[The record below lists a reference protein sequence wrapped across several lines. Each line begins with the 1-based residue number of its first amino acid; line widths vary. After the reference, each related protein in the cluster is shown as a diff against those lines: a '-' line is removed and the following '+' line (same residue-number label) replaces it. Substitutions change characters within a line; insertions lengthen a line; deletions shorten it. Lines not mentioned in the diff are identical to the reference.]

1 MIQASQAPIHY
12 PFLDALIEK
21 SKARHSLNIG
31 VVYPLSVDA
40 LKAAIDCHHHGI
52 AHVVVYGPEKDMQAL
67 AESSGLSLLGLEIQ
81 DIEGSAI
88 EVAQKAVADCAG
100 VHPRINALMKGSLH
114 TDELLSACLR
124 SSAGL
129 RTSRRISHI
138 FKFDVPGFEK
148 PLFVAD
154 AVVNIDP
161 GLNEKADILA
171 NAIEAMHQIGVKRPK
186 VAIISA
192 TESVNEKIKA
202 TLDAKALCE
211 MAAEGAFGHA
221 VVEGPM
227 GLDLALSRRSADI
240 KGYTS
245 QVSGDVDLLVAPDL
259 NAGNILFKSLVYA
272 ARAETAGVILGAKVP
287 IVLTSRSDSAYS
299 RLASCAMAAAL
310 VQAANIF

>member
-12 PFLDALIEK
+12 PFLDGLIEK
-21 SKARHSLNIG
+21 SKARHSLSIG

-40 LKAAIDCHHHGI
+40 LKAAIDCHSHGI
-52 AHVVVYGPEKDMQAL
+52 AQVIIYGPEKEMHAL
-67 AESSGLSLLGLEIQ
+67 AQSSGLSLLGLEVQ
-81 DIEGSAI
+81 NVEGSAI
-88 EVAQKAVADCAG
+88 EVAQRAVADCAG

-129 RTSRRISHI
+129 RTERRISHI
-138 FKFDVPGFEK
+138 FKFDVPGFNK

-161 GLNEKADILA
+161 GLKEKVDILA

-202 TLDAKALCE
+202 TLDAKALCDLASQGE
-211 MAAEGAFGHA
+211 FGGA

-240 KGYTS
+240 KGYQS

-310 VQAANIF
+310 VQAADIF

>member
-1 MIQASQAPIHY
+1 MIQASLAPIHY
-12 PFLDALIEK
+12 PFLDALIHK

-40 LKAAIDCHHHGI
+40 LKAAIDCHSHGL
-52 AHVVVYGPEKDMQAL
+52 AHVVIYGPETGMHSL
-67 AESSGLSLLGLEIQ
+67 AQSSGLSLLGIEIQ
-81 DIEGSAI
+81 NVEGSAI

-100 VHPRINALMKGSLH
+100 LHPRINALMKGSLH
-114 TDELLSACLR
+114 TDELLSACLK

-161 GLNEKADILA
+161 GLNEKVDILTS
-171 NAIEAMHQIGVKRPK
+171 AIEAMQQIGVKRPK

-202 TLDAKALCE
+202 TVDAKALCD
-211 MAAEGAFGHA
+211 MAAEGVFGHA

-240 KGYTS
+240 KGYES
-245 QVSGDVDLLVAPDL
+245 QVSGDVDLLLAPDL

-272 ARAETAGVILGAKVP
+272 ARAEAAGVILGAKVP

-310 VQAANIF
+310 VQTADIF

>member
-67 AESSGLSLLGLEIQ
+67 AESAGLSLLGLEIQ
-81 DIEGSAI
+81 EIEGSAI

-154 AVVNIDP
+154 AV
-161 GLNEKADILA
+161 ILA
-171 NAIEAMHQIGVKRPK
+171 NAIEAMHQIGVRRPK

-211 MAAEGAFGHA
+211 MALEGVFGEA
-221 VVEGPM
+221 IVEGPM
-227 GLDLALSRRSADI
+227 GLDLALSRRSAEV
-240 KGYTS
+240 KGFAS
-245 QVSGDVDLLVAPDL
+245 HVSGDVDLLVAPDL

-272 ARAETAGVILGAKVP
+272 ARAESAGVILGAKVP

>member
-1 MIQASQAPIHY
+1 MIQASKAPTHY
-12 PFLDALIEK
+12 PFLDALIHK
-21 SKARHSLNIG
+21 SKARHSLNLG
-31 VVYPLSVDA
+31 VVHPLSVDA
-40 LKAAIDCHHHGI
+40 LKAAIDCHSHGL
-52 AHVVVYGPEKDMQAL
+52 AHVVIYGPETGMHSL
-67 AESSGLSLLGLEIQ
+67 AQSSGLSLLGIEIQ
-81 DIEGSAI
+81 NVEGSAI

-100 VHPRINALMKGSLH
+100 LHPRINALMKGSLH
-114 TDELLSACLR
+114 TDELLSACLK

-161 GLNEKADILA
+161 GLNEKVDILTS
-171 NAIEAMHQIGVKRPK
+171 AIEAMQQIGVKRPK

-202 TLDAKALCE
+202 TVDAKALYD
-211 MAAEGAFGHA
+211 MAAEGAFGNA

-240 KGYTS
+240 KGYES
-245 QVSGDVDLLVAPDL
+245 QVSGDVDLLLAPDL

-272 ARAETAGVILGAKVP
+272 ARAEVAGVILGAKVP

-310 VQAANIF
+310 VQTADIF

>member
-1 MIQASQAPIHY
+1 MIQASQAALHY

-40 LKAAIDCHHHGI
+40 LKAAIDCHSHGI
-52 AHVVVYGPEKDMQAL
+52 AHVVIYGPKADMLAL
-67 AESSGLSLLGLEIQ
+67 AESEGLSLLGLEIQ
-81 DIEGSAI
+81 NVEGTAV
-88 EVAQKAVADCAG
+88 EVAQAAVADCAG

-114 TDELLSACLR
+114 TDELLSACLK

-161 GLNEKADILA
+161 GLNEKVDILA
-171 NAIEAMHQIGVKRPK
+171 NAIEAMHQIGVRRPK

-192 TESVNEKIKA
+192 TESVNDKIKA
-202 TLDAKALCE
+202 TLDAKALCD
-211 MAAEGAFGHA
+211 MSAQGAFGEA

-227 GLDLALSRRSADI
+227 GLDLALSRRSAEI
-240 KGYTS
+240 KGFAS
-245 QVSGDVDLLVAPDL
+245 KVSGDVDLLVAPDL

-272 ARAETAGVILGAKVP
+272 ARAESAGVILGAKVP

-310 VQAANIF
+310 VRAADIF

>member
-1 MIQASQAPIHY
+1 MIQAGLVPIHY
-12 PFLDALIEK
+12 PFLDALIHK
-21 SKARHSLNIG
+21 SKAQHSLNIG

-40 LKAAIDCHHHGI
+40 LKAAIDCHSHGL
-52 AHVVVYGPEKDMQAL
+52 AHVVIYGPETGMHLL
-67 AESSGLSLLGLEIQ
+67 AESSGLSLLGIEIQ
-81 DIEGSAI
+81 NVEGSAI

-100 VHPRINALMKGSLH
+100 LHPRINALMKGSLH
-114 TDELLSACLR
+114 TDELLSACLK

-161 GLNEKADILA
+161 GLNEKVDILTS
-171 NAIEAMHQIGVKRPK
+171 AIEAMQQIGVKRPK

-202 TLDAKALCE
+202 TIDAKALCD
-211 MAAEGAFGHA
+211 MAAEGVFGHA

-240 KGYTS
+240 KGYES
-245 QVSGDVDLLVAPDL
+245 QVSGDVDLLLAPDL

-272 ARAETAGVILGAKVP
+272 ARAEAAGVILGAKVP

-310 VQAANIF
+310 VQTSDIF